1 MQLVLLIGLMLLVP
15 AGTAALLRW
24 ARCPGWP
31 VVGGVIGGLVLGP
44 TILGRTAPQ
53 LYEDLFVGGVE
64 KRRQLDV
71 LRLYS
76 LEHPRVEAPGDE
88 AGSTARTDPIAQASD
103 AWETAKWNHQRPLRG
118 LAVAVVA
125 ATLLGAGLMRAR
137 GGQAPQP
144 MVSPLTIGV
153 WSAAF
158 PGGLAFFAA
167 GWLWSEHLAEAAL
180 VAAAVAIGPWV
191 LTPFDREA
199 ADQAEIGGARMM
211 EHAGR
216 LATAIGV
223 TLTVGALWVL
233 KGSAALVWGGWG
245 GAVVAAP
252 LSWVMR
258 PLASRWAAPLL
269 EHVLLPALAAAVAV
283 KIDLFSDFALWPIMI
298 LVLLSGDGRWLGAFL
313 GAMVLGGRGSLR
325 TMRLVMGAMAAGPH
339 QLAVTAIAVHTWSI
353 PGSLGLGLLL
363 GAVFI
368 ETTAGFRRSM
378 ARRLAQTEEEVEA
391 MRGEGK

>member
-15 AGTAALLRW
+15 AGAAALLRW
-24 ARCPGWP
+24 ARCPGWS

-64 KRRQLDV
+64 QRRHLDV

-76 LEHPRVEAPGDE
+76 LEQPRVEALGGE
-88 AGSTARTDPIAQASD
+88 AGSTMRTDPIAQASD

-137 GGQAPQP
+137 GRQAPQP

-211 EHAGR
+211 ELAGR
-216 LATAIGV
+216 LATAVGV
-223 TLTVGALWVL
+223 TVTLWALWAL
-233 KGSAALVWGGWG
+233 KGPAALVWGG
-245 GAVVAAP
+245 AVAAAP
-252 LSWVMR
+252 LSWVVR

-283 KIDLFSDFALWPIMI
+283 KIDLFRDFALWPIVI

-313 GAMVLGGRGSLR
+313 GATVLGGRGSLR

-339 QLAVTAIAVHTWSI
+339 QLAVTAIAVHTWAI

-368 ETTAGFRRSM
+368 ETTAGLRRSM
-378 ARRLAQTEEEVEA
+378 ARRLAETEEEVDK
-391 MRGEGK
+391 MREEGD